1 MKAYPVN
8 SDQAEVLALK
18 ALAFLA
24 QSPEEFDRF
33 VTLSGLTRDDLR
45 ERAGEPETLAAVMD
59 FLMAEDSRVTGFCES
74 AGIDPRELQHA
85 RRALPGA

>member
-1 MKAYPVN
+1 MN
-8 SDQAEVLALK
+8 SDQAEILALK

-24 QSPEEFDRF
+24 HSPEELDRF
-33 VTLSGLTRDDLR
+33 VSLSGLTPDDLR

-59 FLMAEDSRVTGFCES
+59 FLMAEDARVMGFCEE
-74 AGIDPRELQHA
+74 ARIDPRELQNI